1 MQKRNLIISII
12 FSSITLFNLV
22 LYIILSSLRVV
33 GVSYI
38 DYLFFLGAFLAI
50 WVPYIINELCK
61 VNLNTIVVLC
71 YQIFL
76 FLSIVV
82 GSIWKLYSIFEF
94 YDIIMHFVSG
104 VLIVIIAY
112 SVISNSKNISAN
124 LFWTM
129 LICFSIAMMCGA
141 VWEIWEFS
149 CDGILGYNAQ
159 HTLGM
164 SGRDAIMDTMIDII
178 CDFVGAIVACVGIA
192 IVKCRMNKKQRN
204 V

>member
-50 WVPYIINELCK
+50 WVPYVINELCK

-76 FLSIVV
+76 CLSIVV

-94 YDIIMHFVSG
+94 YDVIMHFVSG

-112 SVISNSKNISAN
+112 SVISHSKNISAN

-129 LICFSIAMMCGA
+129 IICFSIAMMGGA

-178 CDFVGAIVACVGIA
+178 CDFAGASVASVGIA
-192 IVKCRMNKKQRN
+192 IVKCRMNKN
-204 V
+204 NLS